1 MTKYVWESC
10 LREEMGGK
18 SNCPSEMQPYQ
29 QLAKKKKQLLRILK
43 PVLKDAQE
51 KKYIFQVL
59 TLCPSINSP
68 SWYMPN
74 TEYVKNI
81 ISLFPSFKNAKIFF
95 VIHLKLRGVFI
106 NIFNQA

>member
-1 MTKYVWESC
+1 MSGKAVFGRKWEGNQTVPLKC
-10 LREEMGGK
+10 NRTNNL
-18 SNCPSEMQPYQ
+18 Q
-29 QLAKKKKQLLRILK
+29 KKKKQLLRILK
-43 PVLKDAQE
+43 PVLKDAEE